1 MKKVLFTLT
10 LLISAVSF
18 GQKTIIKN
26 NVNVI
31 SPIGYSY
38 DSNLST
44 NDKAHYV
51 SDKKEE
57 LLVYVYK
64 IKEFIT
70 EGMLDKILLSENA
83 SIKWK
88 LFDGPSGGKWS
99 TISYGIQGVY
109 GYRTA
114 FKLDAK
120 LVLIQSFALS
130 YNEALKTV
138 LKASNDIQSK
148 N

>member
-1 MKKVLFTLT
+1 MKKLLLLLLFAPL
-10 LLISAVSF
+10 VSL

-51 SDKKEE
+51 SDNKEE

-64 IKEFIT
+64 INEFVS
-70 EGMLDKILLSENA
+70 EGMIDKILLSENT

-88 LFDGPSGGKWS
+88 LFDGPSGDKWS

-114 FKLDAK
+114 FKLDGK